1 MKKAEYHMPQPEFR
15 KIVFPQDSITISQ
28 RLPHLR

>member
-15 KIVFPQDSITISQ
+15 KIVFPQDSITTLSVVS
-28 RLPHLR
+28 LR